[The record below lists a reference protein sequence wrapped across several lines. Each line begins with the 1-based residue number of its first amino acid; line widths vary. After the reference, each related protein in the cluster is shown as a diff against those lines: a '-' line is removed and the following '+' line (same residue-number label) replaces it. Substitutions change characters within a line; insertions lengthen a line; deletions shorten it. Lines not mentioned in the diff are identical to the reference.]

1 MDLTPQEIFWIR
13 EDHWESEINVKAQGF
28 YNLYSRD
35 TTPWDA
41 LSEAEQFPWCLA
53 AERQLTAARIAM
65 DRHHA
70 WEKLRD
76 LKGYNDAGDSQ

>member
-13 EDHWESEINVKAQGF
+13 EEHWEPEIRVKAQGF
-28 YNLYSRD
+28 YNLYNRAAP
-35 TTPWDA
+35 PWDA

-53 AERQLTAARIAM
+53 AERQLTANRIGE
-65 DRHHA
+65 DRYRA
-70 WEKLRD
+70 WEKVRE